1 MNTQKA
7 RNKPQKPE
15 RETIMK
21 MSQSTVNAM
30 IRNDIFNTLNV
41 ASIEGFQKINDRQYG
56 VLVTD
61 AEGNQRYA
69 RVGVIV
75 AEMRDDMT
83 AEELM
88 NAEINDY
95 KTKQDNKAKRAA
107 ERAEKAARD
116 KAKREAAKKEEEKG
130 E

>member
-1 MNTQKA
+1 
-7 RNKPQKPE
+7 
-15 RETIMK
+15 MK

-56 VLVTD
+56 VLITD

-69 RVGVIV
+69 RIGVIV
-75 AEMRDDMT
+75 AEMRDDTT

-116 KAKREAAKKEEEKG
+116 RAKREATKKKEEKG